1 VSQSAAQ
8 RRYTITRIEGQ
19 AMLRHSLSAAA
30 AGAVALAAIAGF
42 TRTDPP
48 SAGERA
54 LLGRTAAHESVDSN
68 LRMARP
74 EGRVSAGRALLGEP
88 TASERLAVPG
98 EAIQI
103 RPRRSD
109 GQGALLGRP

>member
-19 AMLRHSLSAAA
+19 AMLRHSLTAAA
-30 AGAVALAAIAGF
+30 AGAVALAAISGF

-54 LLGRTAAHESVDSN
+54 LLGRTAARESVGS
-68 LRMARP
+68 LRMAPP

-88 TASERLAVPG
+88 TASETQAVPG
-98 EAIQI
+98 EAIEI

-109 GQGALLGRP
+109 GPGALLGRP